1 MHANFQ
7 GRFSGGN
14 FFLLDCQHDFHSN
27 LYPVGVRLPD
37 KDRNTF
43 LTLTVTL
50 LALGGAGMA
59 Q

>member
-1 MHANFQ
+1 MQIFKGVFQ
-7 GRFSGGN
+7 EEI